1 MKKFYALAFGV
12 CAAMAAN
19 AQTTVSLAGGFN
31 GWSAEANPMTET
43 STGIYETD
51 VPELLTE
58 FKVVVTDANGAQWL
72 GSNEVITLGTPLFV
86 ENIEGG
92 GNVNFAD
99 GVKVV
104 NNAHV
109 KYELGSSM
117 LTVTGEAGELEVS
130 YGIHGSFAT
139 GDWAT
144 TPMTKGADGMWSA
157 TFTDLTP
164 MATPGEFGIMEM
176 DDKGNQL
183 SWIAAGVAG
192 VVISDEMEDI
202 ELTKTNTSNLAVSLT
217 GAYTFIYNA
226 DEMLLTV
233 TKATG
238 INDIAAEIAEGEA
251 EYFNLQGVRVME
263 PAAGLYLVRK
273 AGKVSKV
280 IVK

>member
-12 CAAMAAN
+12 CAAIAAN
-19 AQTTVSLAGGFN
+19 AQTVVSLAGGFN
-31 GWSAEANPMTET
+31 GWSADANPMAET
-43 STGIYETD
+43 STGVYETD
-51 VPELLTE
+51 IPELLTD
-58 FKVVVTDANGAQWL
+58 FKVVVNDGTAVQWL
-72 GSNEVITLGTPLFV
+72 GSSEKLTPGTPLFV

-92 GNVNFAD
+92 PNVNFAD
-99 GVKVV
+99 GVMALT
-104 NNAHV
+104 NAHV

-117 LTVTGEAGELEVS
+117 LTITGTAADVNIS

-144 TPMTKGADGMWSA
+144 TPMTKGEDGMWRV
-157 TFTDLTP
+157 TFTDLAP
-164 MATPGEFGIMEM
+164 MATPGEFGIKEM

-202 ELTKTNTSNLAVSLT
+202 ELTKTNTQNLAVSLT
-217 GAYTFIYNA
+217 GDYTFIYNA
-226 DEMLLTV
+226 EEMLLTV
-233 TKATG
+233 TKAAG
-238 INDIAAEIAEGEA
+238 INDIAAEVAEGEA